1 MSPVLMMALL
11 FGGSR
16 DSWISF
22 ALGLAAG
29 LAFVLIS
36 MRLRRRRGR

>member
-1 MSPVLMMALL
+1 MTTVLTMALL

-16 DSWISF
+16 DSWLSF

-29 LAFVLIS
+29 LALVLLS
-36 MRLRRRRGR
+36 KRVRRKGDR